1 VDSNFRGHTLTG
13 RHASLGEAAGH
24 QVLLLAADNHEG
36 HLLRAGGWTGVLDD
50 AVERAL
56 RADSVDEGVTEDMVR
71 VEAEAVVQHGRA
83 LLLAW
88 AEADADTHHHSS

>member
-1 VDSNFRGHTLTG
+1 
-13 RHASLGEAAGH
+13 
-24 QVLLLAADNHEG
+24 
-36 HLLRAGGWTGVLDD
+36 VLDD